1 MASNQITG
9 DGTTPEQKVN
19 AGPIHIAVA
28 GSFGGGTVSVEYNNN
43 NTFYPLLNEGAPI
56 QFTTPANVRV
66 NVTAGDV
73 LRLTMSGS
81 TSPAVDYHI
90 AGAGLVR

>member
-1 MASNQITG
+1 MASNQITE
-9 DGTTPEQKVN
+9 DGTTPDQKVN

-28 GSFGGGTVSVEYNNN
+28 GSFGGGTVAVEYKNN
-43 NTFYPLLNEGAPI
+43 NTYYPLLNEGAAI
-56 QFTTPANVRV
+56 QFTTAANVRV

-73 LRLTMSGS
+73 IRLSMTGS